1 MGCMTTT
8 PSASNFS
15 LASPE
20 EVLAYIPHAL
30 GFYPRNAVVLLIMQG
45 TGLAATLRV
54 DLPAA
59 EGSSELVA
67 RWADQ
72 LVQLVH
78 KVPDATAVFAAVYT
92 GQAPNGNH
100 DSLPRHELVER
111 LAPELVRSGIQVRD
125 AWYVGASRWHSYFCL
140 SENCCPSEGFDLP
153 DLALT
158 ETHLR
163 MVVAGSAPEDQL
175 WDGTGIAEWD
185 NKNDVRTNVDI
196 LAAEFTGTVPRESLI
211 KDWARLLDEDAVV
224 AERRLRTDDVLCAS
238 LLLSLNDR
246 MIRDILPY
254 LAGRG
259 TLQAFEALKEVSRGV
274 EFGRASKDFSDF
286 LLGTAAC
293 TPDWDRL
300 ERLWFFCRDLLGVAE
315 REETSALLCL
325 LGWVN
330 WAKGKGSSALKLFGT
345 ALANDPEYRLAQL
358 MAKLLESG
366 EMPSWVADPAR
377 AWRLRLEGRLSA

>member
-1 MGCMTTT
+1 MGCMTTS

-15 LASPE
+15 LSSPP

-45 TGLAATLRV
+45 SGLVATLRV
-54 DLPAA
+54 DLPRAEAGSDLAA
-59 EGSSELVA
+59 QWTE
-67 RWADQ
+67 Q
-72 LVQLVH
+72 LVLLVH

-92 GQAPNGNH
+92 GQAPGGSH
-100 DSLPRHELVER
+100 DSLPKRDLVER

-125 AWYVGASRWHSYFCL
+125 AWYVGARRWHSYFCL
-140 SENCCPSEGFDLP
+140 SGHCCPREGFDLP

-175 WDGTGIAEWD
+175 WDGSGVAEWG
-185 NKNDVRTNVDI
+185 NKGDVRTNVEI
-196 LAAEFTGTVPRESLI
+196 LAGELDGSPVRESLI
-211 KDWARLLDEDAVV
+211 KGWAGLLEGDPAA
-224 AERRLRTDDVLCAS
+224 AERRLRTDEVLCAS
-238 LLLSLNDR
+238 LLLSLHDR
-246 MIRDILPY
+246 MVRDILPY

-259 TLQAFEALKEVSRGV
+259 TPRAFEAMKEVSRAAEYGS
-274 EFGRASKDFSDF
+274 ASEDFSDF

-293 TPDWDRL
+293 TPDWNRL
-300 ERLWFFCRDLLGVAE
+300 ERLWFLCRDLLGVADG
-315 REETSALLCL
+315 EEASALLCL

-330 WAKGKGSSALKLFGT
+330 WAKGKGSSALKLFGSV
-345 ALANDPEYRLAQL
+345 LEKDPDYRLAQL
-358 MAKLLESG
+358 MAKLVESG
-366 EMPSWVADPAR
+366 EMPTWVADPAR

>member
-1 MGCMTTT
+1 MTTT

-54 DLPAA
+54 DLPRTDSGGAEAA
-59 EGSSELVA
+59 Q
-67 RWADQ
+67 WADQ

-78 KVPDATAVFAAVYT
+78 KVPEATAVFAAVYT
-92 GQAPNGNH
+92 GQTPGDGH
-100 DSLPRHELVER
+100 DSLPKHELVER

-140 SENCCPSEGFDLP
+140 SDNCCPAEGFDLP

-163 MVVAGSAPEDQL
+163 MVVAGSAPEDHV
-175 WDGTGIAEWD
+175 WDGSGVAEWS
-185 NKNDVRTNVDI
+185 NKAAVRMNRKI
-196 LAAEFTGTVPRESLI
+196 LAQELSGTTPRESLV
-211 KDWARLLDEDAVV
+211 KDWAGLLDADPAV
-224 AERRLRTDDVLCAS
+224 AERRLRSDDVLSAS

-259 TLQAFEALKEVSRGV
+259 TLRAFEAMKEVLRAT
-274 EFGRASKDFSDF
+274 EFGRASQDFSDF
-286 LLGTAAC
+286 LLGTAQC
-293 TPDWDRL
+293 TPDWERL

-315 REETSALLCL
+315 GEETSALLCL

-330 WAKGKGSSALKLFGT
+330 WAKGKGSSALKLFGS
-345 ALANDPEYRLAQL
+345 ALKNDPDYRLAQL
-358 MAKLLESG
+358 MAKLVESG

>member
-1 MGCMTTT
+1 M
-8 PSASNFS
+8 
-15 LASPE
+15 
-20 EVLAYIPHAL
+20 AYIPHAL

-45 TGLAATLRV
+45 KGLAATLRV

-59 EGSSELVA
+59 EGSSDLVA
-67 RWADQ
+67 QWADQ

-92 GQAPNGNH
+92 GQGPTGNH

-125 AWYVGASRWHSYFCL
+125 AWFVGTIRWHSYFCL

-175 WDGTGIAEWD
+175 WDGTGIAEWE
-185 NKNDVRTNVDI
+185 NKNEVRSNLDI
-196 LAAEFTGTVPRESLI
+196 LAAEFSGTVPRESLI
-211 KDWARLLDEDAVV
+211 KDWARLLDEDPVV

-274 EFGRASKDFSDF
+274 EFGRASQDFSDF

-293 TPDWDRL
+293 TPEWDRL

-345 ALANDPEYRLAQL
+345 ALANDPDYRLAQL